1 MSGGDYLRGK
11 LYGEGEIFRGEI
23 FLGGKF
29 PRGQLSS
36 GAIVQGAIIRGR
48 FSSGA
53 IVLEPS
59 IFRASIANIYVE
71 MCKGLRLELVY

>member
-1 MSGGDYLRGK
+1 MIIYGGNFMVRGKFSGGQ
-11 LYGEGEIFRGEI
+11 F
-23 FLGGKF
+23 
-29 PRGQLSS
+29 SS
-36 GAIVQGAIIRGR
+36 GAIVQGAIIRGEIIHGAIIRGR